1 MRIGVLGGT
10 FDPPHVGHLAL
21 AEAAIESLKLDELLF
36 VPANRNPLKKGRRQ
50 ASPKDRVEMVR
61 RMIEDRP
68 KLAVSDLE
76 IARGGHSY
84 AVDTMDEL
92 QYVRPAEYWFVL
104 GVDALKDIETWKQPE
119 RLLRLCRLGVAY
131 RAPDRWEDV
140 LSRMTPS
147 LREKLDPIEMAPV
160 PTSSTDIR
168 AKVAAGQSLSQML
181 SPSVLQYIREHHLYE
196 N

>member
-10 FDPPHVGHLAL
+10 FDPPHVGHMAL
-21 AEAAIESLKLDELLF
+21 AEAALESLKLDEILF

-50 ASPKDRVEMVR
+50 ASPRDRLEMVR
-61 RMIEDRP
+61 RMIEGNP

-84 AVDTMDEL
+84 AVDTLDEL
-92 QYVRPAEYWFVL
+92 QYVRPAEYWFIL
-104 GVDALKDIETWKQPE
+104 GADALKDIGTWKQPE

-131 RAPDRWEDV
+131 RTPERWEEV
-140 LSRMTPS
+140 QSRMTPD
-147 LREKLDPIEMAPV
+147 LREKLDPIEMPPV

-168 AKVAAGQSLSQML
+168 GKVAVGQSVSQMV